1 MIGFALPWVFG
12 GALAAAL
19 AIMALHFLSVR
30 QPRVL
35 LLPTARFVPER
46 DARAVARQA
55 KPSDLPL
62 LLLRVIALL
71 AVGAALAG
79 ARCGEGGAR
88 RSSIVVIDAGQRA
101 DSAAILRAGRVA
113 PTAAGTAAGTAA
125 DALVVLWVK
134 GVSDDPGVAITAAIR
149 ESARQ
154 AQANPALAELSL
166 TVLVPETV
174 RSRRGWD
181 AWRGQWPAGIRV
193 VRHAHAAPFDSTVS
207 DGPATLVPPFGTVRV
222 VTDATFRGTDVV
234 DAAFALRGARSNR
247 APAADAAAVVV
258 HRAAPDGAERAGV
271 AVWWPVRGV
280 PAGWR
285 AAPAMDSVGA
295 VAANGLALV
304 APWVR
309 TALPP
314 ALSDSV
320 RAIAWWSDGVAAA
333 VERAR
338 GASCVRE
345 VAIVVAEGSDLLLSP
360 AADGLLRA
368 LRAPCGG
375 IGVPAPREPSGNA
388 GGAAPAGYA
397 PASGFREGGIGS
409 RTTRPLWLGTALLVL
424 AFVALLAEQI
434 VRRESVGTAA
444 S

>member
-1 MIGFALPWVFG
+1 MIGFSMPWVFG

-19 AIMALHFLSVR
+19 AITALHFLSVR

-55 KPSDLPL
+55 KPSDLLL

-71 AVGAALAG
+71 ATGAALAG
-79 ARCGEGGAR
+79 ARCGERGAR
-88 RSSIVVIDAGQRA
+88 RSSIVVIDAAQRA
-101 DSAAILRAGRVA
+101 DSAALLRIASATPAGD
-113 PTAAGTAAGTAA
+113 AAEAVPS
-125 DALVVLWVK
+125 LVLWVR
-134 GVSDDPGVAITAAIR
+134 GVSDDPGVAIPAAIR

-154 AQANPALAELSL
+154 AQANPSLSELSL
-166 TVLVPETV
+166 TVLMPETV

-181 AWRGQWPAGIRV
+181 AWRRQWPAGIRV
-193 VRHAHAAPFDSTVS
+193 VRSAHTVPTDSTASV
-207 DGPATLVPPFGTVRV
+207 DPAFGTVRV
-222 VTDATFRGTDVV
+222 VGTATARATDVV
-234 DAAFALRGARSNR
+234 EAAFAVRGARSTR
-247 APAADAAAVVV
+247 APAADGADTDADVVV
-258 HRAAPDGAERAGV
+258 YRAASDGATRAGV
-271 AVWWPVRGV
+271 TVLWPVSGV

-285 AAPAMDSVGA
+285 PAPAMDSVGA

-320 RAIAWWSDGVAAA
+320 RAIAWWSDGVPAA

-338 GASCVRE
+338 GASCARE

-375 IGVPAPREPSGNA
+375 IGVPAPREPSGNS
-388 GGAAPAGYA
+388 GGLAPSAYA
-397 PASGFREGGIGS
+397 PASAFRDGGSGS
-409 RTTRPLWLGTALLVL
+409 RTTRPAWLATALLAL
-424 AFVALLAEQI
+424 AFVALLAEHV
-434 VRRESVGTAA
+434 VRRESAGMAT

>member
-1 MIGFALPWVFG
+1 MIGFAMPWVFA

-19 AIMALHFLSVR
+19 AITALHFLSVR

-35 LLPTARFVPER
+35 MLPTARFVPER

-55 KPSDLPL
+55 KPSDLAL

-71 AVGAALAG
+71 AAGAALAG
-79 ARCGEGGAR
+79 ARCGERGAR
-88 RSSIVVIDAGQRA
+88 RSSIVVIDAAQRA
-101 DSAAILRAGRVA
+101 DSAALVRAATAVPTGDVA
-113 PTAAGTAAGTAA
+113 EAVPS
-125 DALVVLWVK
+125 LVLWVR

-154 AQANPALAELSL
+154 AQANPSLSELSL

-193 VRHAHAAPFDSTVS
+193 VRSAHAVPTDSTASVE
-207 DGPATLVPPFGTVRV
+207 PAFGTVRV
-222 VTDATFRGTDVV
+222 VGTATARATDVV
-234 DAAFALRGARSNR
+234 GAAFAARGARSTR
-247 APAADAAAVVV
+247 APAADGADTDAAVVV
-258 HRAAPDGAERAGV
+258 FRAVPDGVARAGV
-271 AVWWPVRGV
+271 TVLWPVSGV

-285 AAPAMDSVGA
+285 SAPSMDSVSA
-295 VAANGLALV
+295 VAAAGLAV
-304 APWVR
+304 VGPWVR

-333 VERAR
+333 VERVR

-368 LRAPCGG
+368 LQAPCGG
-375 IGVPAPREPSGNA
+375 IGVPAPRDSVRDA
-388 GGAAPAGYA
+388 GGATPRAYA
-397 PASGFREGGIGS
+397 PASAFRDAGAAS
-409 RTTRPLWLGTALLVL
+409 RTTRPAWLATALLVL
-424 AFVALLAEQI
+424 ACVALLAEHV
-434 VRRESVGTAA
+434 VRRESAGMAT

>member
-1 MIGFALPWVFG
+1 VIGFAMPWVFG

-19 AIMALHFLSVR
+19 AITALHFLSVR

-71 AVGAALAG
+71 AAGAALAG
-79 ARCGEGGAR
+79 ARCSERGAR
-88 RSSIVVIDAGQRA
+88 RSSIVVIDAAQRA
-101 DSAAILRAGRVA
+101 DSAVLLRTARTAPAGDVGEA
-113 PTAAGTAAGTAA
+113 ESP
-125 DALVVLWVK
+125 VVLWVR
-134 GVSDDPGVAITAAIR
+134 GVADDPGVAVAAAIR

-154 AQANPALAELSL
+154 AQANPSLAELSL
-166 TVLVPETV
+166 TVVVPETV
-174 RSRRGWD
+174 RSRHGWD
-181 AWRGQWPAGIRV
+181 AWRGQWPASIRV
-193 VRHAHAAPFDSTVS
+193 VRPGYAVS
-207 DGPATLVPPFGTVRV
+207 PDTMASVVPAFGTVRV
-222 VTDATFRGTDVV
+222 VTAATVRGTDVV
-234 DAAFALRGARSNR
+234 DAAFAARGARFTR
-247 APAADAAAVVV
+247 TPAADAADVVV
-258 HRAAPDGAERAGV
+258 YRAAPDGVTNAGV
-271 AVWWPVRGV
+271 TVLWPVSGV
-280 PAGWR
+280 LAGWR
-285 AAPAMDSVGA
+285 AAPSKDSVGA
-295 VAANGLALV
+295 VAASGMALV
-304 APWVR
+304 GPWVR

-345 VAIVVAEGSDLLLSP
+345 VAIGVAEGSDLLLSP

-368 LRAPCGG
+368 LQAPCGG
-375 IGVPAPREPSGNA
+375 IGVPAPREPSGNS
-388 GGAAPAGYA
+388 GGAAPTAYA
-397 PASGFREGGIGS
+397 SASGFRDRGTGS
-409 RTTRPLWLGTALLVL
+409 RTTRPVWLATALLVV
-424 AFVALLAEQI
+424 AFGALVAEQV
-434 VRRESVGTAA
+434 VRRASAGEAA